1 MFIGVDVG
9 GTHMRAALVD
19 ARQTVLASRKV
30 ATQAELGPEQ
40 VSRRLAELCRELMR
54 TAGDKGGHVSAIG
67 LGVAGRIDPAQGRV
81 LFSPNLST
89 MNGCPF
95 AFELREQTR
104 VPVYMENDANVF
116 GLGEQWLR
124 SERGPDNW
132 LGVTLGTGV
141 GGCLILGGRLWSG
154 DHLGFSA
161 EIGHTIVDPAGPE
174 CLCGLRGC
182 LEAHSSARAL
192 VQGVAAH
199 IARGDLTDGPLF
211 ELFSAGMLTAEAVY
225 QSAKQGNA
233 LALKLFERMGWAL
246 GLAIGNA
253 FSLLGIGRAI
263 IGGGVS
269 AGWDLF
275 IDPLHKSLR
284 EHCSML
290 GPEEMIVMLS
300 ERPNEAAL
308 LGAARLAQ
316 LMAGVEE

>member
-1 MFIGVDVG
+1 MFIGIDLG

-19 ARQTVLASRKV
+19 RRQTILDRRKV
-30 ATQAELGPEQ
+30 ATHVETGPEA
-40 VSRRLAELCRELMR
+40 VRSRLVELCRELAPAAR
-54 TAGDKGGHVSAIG
+54 KKGEPVSAIG
-67 LGVAGRIDPAQGRV
+67 LGVAGKIDPREGRV
-81 LFSPNLST
+81 IFSPNLLPL
-89 MNGCPF
+89 NDYPLAC
-95 AFELREQTR
+95 ELQEQTR
-104 VPVYMENDANVF
+104 IPVYMENDANLF

-124 SERGPDNW
+124 ADRGIENW

-161 EIGHTIVDPAGPE
+161 EIGHTVVDPAGPE
-174 CLCGLRGC
+174 CVCGLKGC

-192 VQGVAAH
+192 VHGVAAH
-199 IARGDLTDGPLF
+199 IARGELTGGRLF
-211 ELFSAGMLTAEAVY
+211 ELFSTGALTAEAVY
-225 QSAKQGNA
+225 DCAKQGST
-233 LALKLFERMGWAL
+233 LALGLFQRMGWAL
-246 GLAIGNA
+246 GLAIGSA
-253 FSLLGIGRAI
+253 FTLLGIRCAI

-275 IDPLHKSLR
+275 IDPLCESLR

-290 GPEEMIVMLS
+290 NPGEMVVQLS

-316 LMAGVEE
+316 IKTGVDA